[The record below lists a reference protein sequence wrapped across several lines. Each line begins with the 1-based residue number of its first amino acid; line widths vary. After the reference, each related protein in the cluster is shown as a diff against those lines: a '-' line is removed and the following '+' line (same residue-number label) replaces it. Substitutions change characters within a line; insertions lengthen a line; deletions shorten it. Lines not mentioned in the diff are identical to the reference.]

1 MEEIILSNEVK
12 IYKTKFISP
21 YALDQTMEMIKTNL
35 LLNKRT
41 TDDRIHYNV
50 GPGIQS
56 PLILKCPEIDTII
69 EHAVDM
75 CKLLYD
81 ENIIGHLIHSWIAIS
96 RSDRT
101 KFLWHKHVN
110 FAPPY
115 NFIETDFTFTYYVQM
130 PDNLSDDDGMLLFRT
145 KDGDIHKF
153 LPEEND
159 LFIFPPD
166 LDHVVEWNRDSSKE
180 RVVLA
185 SNVKFISTNKKLNQC
200 TQKIL

>member
-21 YALDQTMEMIKTNL
+21 YPSDRTIEMIRTNL
-35 LLNKRT
+35 LVNKRT

-69 EHAVDM
+69 DHAVNT
-75 CKLLYD
+75 CRLLYNKD
-81 ENIIGHLIHSWIAIS
+81 VVGHLIHSWIAVS
-96 RSDRT
+96 RNDRT
-101 KFLWHKHVN
+101 KISWHKHIN

-115 NFIETDFTFTYYVQM
+115 NFVETDLTFTYYIQM
-130 PDNLSDDDGMLLFRT
+130 PDNLSNDDGMLLFKT
-145 KDGDIHKF
+145 KDDKIHKF

-159 LFIFPPD
+159 LFIFSPD
-166 LDHVVEWNRDSSKE
+166 LEHVVEWNKESTKE
-180 RVVLA
+180 RIVLA
-185 SNVKFISTNKKLNQC
+185 SNIKFISTDKKLNQC